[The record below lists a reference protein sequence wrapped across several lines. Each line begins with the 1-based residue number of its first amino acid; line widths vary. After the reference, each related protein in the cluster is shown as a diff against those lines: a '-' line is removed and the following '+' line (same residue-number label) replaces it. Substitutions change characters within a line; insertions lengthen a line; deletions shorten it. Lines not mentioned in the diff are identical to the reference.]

1 MPEILDEEE
10 LKKIRNA
17 TLLVSVFYLAAG
29 ILLIIFNSQVKEV
42 IGYAI
47 GAAAIAIGAWRLILY
62 AASHRKKSLIATDL
76 FAGCVLIALG
86 ILCLIFQ
93 ARMVDYVA
101 IIFGILLLVGSAV
114 EMQNAIDLKQMSAK
128 RWWIILLLGF
138 VSLALGVL
146 LIVYPAFIRQ
156 KVMLLSGIF
165 FTYDGA
171 TGLVAAIWSAGRFH
185 SMKKSAAAG
194 GTEEETDSGSEKE
207 EKGQEDV
214 YPDEDADLAEYEPIS
229 EEPAENEGPAD
240 SSSVSTESEQAGENQ
255 PDHSSK
261 ESGQADGTSSGTEG
275 QKSEDPG
282 KYVIIQH
289 PLEN

>member
-1 MPEILDEEE
+1 M
-10 LKKIRNA
+10 RS
-17 TLLVSVFYLAAG
+17 T
-29 ILLIIFNSQVKEV
+29 
-42 IGYAI
+42 
-47 GAAAIAIGAWRLILY
+47 R
-62 AASHRKKSLIATDL
+62 
-76 FAGCVLIALG
+76 
-86 ILCLIFQ
+86 
-93 ARMVDYVA
+93 
-101 IIFGILLLVGSAV
+101 
-114 EMQNAIDLKQMSAK
+114 
-128 RWWIILLLGF
+128 
-138 VSLALGVL
+138 
-146 LIVYPAFIRQ
+146 
-156 KVMLLSGIF
+156 SGKCTSF

-282 KYVIIQH
+282 T
-289 PLEN
+289 